1 MGKAKAKTPPKG
13 ANTGPAKG
21 KLGFKPRKGN
31 KVTSSGHIFGKPE
44 VIRKVR
50 SA

>member
-1 MGKAKAKTPPKG
+1 MAKAKAKTPPKG

-21 KLGFKPRKGN
+21 KLGFKRKGN